1 MNHSAYASALGL
13 SCAVILLC
21 AVVTLW
27 RRSLRAIVWS
37 LALQGVALASVA
49 LVLGLHGHDRGLDVV
64 AVLVLVAKGAVV
76 PALITRVVRHDPA
89 SRETQPLVNVPSS
102 LVAAGVLI
110 FLAFAASRSVTDLA
124 SNATGRLIPYG
135 MAAMLVGFFA
145 LATRRKAVSQIV
157 GILLID
163 NGIALVAF
171 LATAGVPLIVELGAS
186 LDVLL
191 VVVVLRVLA
200 TQMRLRLGS
209 FDLDQL
215 TELHD

>member
-1 MNHSAYASALGL
+1 VNHSTFISALGL
-13 SCAVILLC
+13 GCAVVVLC

-27 RRSLRAIVWS
+27 RRSLLAIVRALAVQGIA
-37 LALQGVALASVA
+37 LALVALT
-49 LVLGLHGHDRGLDVV
+49 LGVHGHDSGLIVV
-64 AVLVLVAKGAVV
+64 AVLVLVAKGVVV
-76 PALITRVVRHDPA
+76 PTLITRVVRHDA
-89 SRETQPLVNVPSS
+89 SSRETQPLVNVPAS

-110 FLAFAASRSVTDLA
+110 FLAVAASRSVTALA
-124 SNATGRLIPYG
+124 SSSTGPFIPYG
-135 MAAMLVGFFA
+135 MAAMLIGFFA

-157 GILLID
+157 GLLLVD

-191 VVVVLRVLA
+191 IVVVLQVLA

-209 FDLDQL
+209 LDLDQL
-215 TELHD
+215 SELHD

>member
-1 MNHSAYASALGL
+1 MSTAYATALGL
-13 SCAVILLC
+13 GCAVVLLC
-21 AVVTLW
+21 AVVVLW
-27 RRSLRAIVWS
+27 RRSLRAIVRS
-37 LALQGVALASVA
+37 LALQGAALASVA
-49 LVLGLHGHDRGLDVV
+49 LVLGLRGHDRVLEVV
-64 AVLVLVAKGAVV
+64 AVLVLAAKGVVV
-76 PALITRVVRHDPA
+76 PALITRVVRHDAA
-89 SRETQPLVNVPSS
+89 SRETQPLVNVPAS

-110 FLAFAASRSVTDLA
+110 FLAFASSRSVTALA
-124 SNATGRLIPYG
+124 ASATGRLIPYG
-135 MAAMLVGFFA
+135 MAAMLLGFFA

-157 GILLID
+157 GILLVD

-209 FDLDQL
+209 LDLDQL
-215 TELHD
+215 AELHD

>member
-1 MNHSAYASALGL
+1 MNHAAFASALGL
-13 SCAVILLC
+13 SCAVVLLC

-27 RRSLRAIVWS
+27 RRSLRAIVRA
-37 LALQGVALASVA
+37 LALQGAALASVA
-49 LVLGLHGHDRGLDVV
+49 LILGLRGHDHGLEVV
-64 AVLVLVAKGAVV
+64 AVLVLVAKGVVV

-89 SRETQPLVNVPSS
+89 SRETQPLVNVPAS
-102 LVAAGVLI
+102 LVAAGLLI
-110 FLAFAASRSVTDLA
+110 FLAFAASRSVIALA
-124 SNATGRLIPYG
+124 SSATGRLIPYG

-157 GILLID
+157 GILLVD

-191 VVVVLRVLA
+191 VVVVLRVLT
-200 TQMRLRLGS
+200 TQLRLRLGS

-215 TELHD
+215 AELHD

>member
-1 MNHSAYASALGL
+1 MNHSAFVSTLGL
-13 SCAVILLC
+13 GCGVVVLC

-27 RRSLRAIVWS
+27 RRSLRAIVRA
-37 LALQGVALASVA
+37 LAVQGVALALVA
-49 LVLGLHGHDRGLDVV
+49 FALGLHGHDRGLEVV
-64 AVLVLVAKGAVV
+64 AGLVLLAKGVVV
-76 PALITRVVRHDPA
+76 PTLITRVVRHDVA
-89 SRETQPLVNVPSS
+89 SRETQPLVNVPAS

-110 FLAFAASRSVTDLA
+110 FLAFAVSRSVTALA
-124 SNATGRLIPYG
+124 SNASGRLIPYG
-135 MAAMLVGFFA
+135 MAAMLIGFFA

-157 GILLID
+157 GLLLVD

-191 VVVVLRVLA
+191 IVVVLQVLA

-209 FDLDQL
+209 IDLDQL
-215 TELHD
+215 AELHD